1 LKLYYGVEKK
11 KLALAIPL
19 ISVLLVGCKDE
30 TLLKGLD
37 QNQANEIIALLQ
49 RNNITSSKQHV
60 SKEGY
65 VVSVSPQDF
74 APAVDLMN
82 IYDLPTRPRVEIAQ
96 MFPSDSLVS
105 SPRAEKARLYSG
117 IEQRLEQSITL
128 LDKVVSAR
136 VHMSYDLNSIEGQR
150 KSSPVHLSAVI
161 RHDGTMPE
169 PTLLISDVK
178 RFLKNSFVEVDYD
191 NISVVLSQIPE
202 VQRLTPQSEQSSGY
216 SSTLV
221 GLVLGTMTLV
231 IASFYLIIM
240 NWRKGGVHRKIIPE
254 FFFHSNSRS
263 NFTRK
268 QVDSESPESKK
279 DDNPI

>member
-1 LKLYYGVEKK
+1 LKLYYGVKK
-11 KLALAIPL
+11 KRLALVIPL

-49 RNNITSSKQHV
+49 RNNIASSKQHV

-82 IYDLPTRPRVEIAQ
+82 IYNLPTRPRVEIAQ

-136 VHMSYDLNSIEGQR
+136 VHVSYDLNSIEGQR
-150 KSSPVHLSAVI
+150 KSSPIHLSAVI
-161 RHDGTMPE
+161 RHDGTMLE

-178 RFLKNSFVEVDYD
+178 RFLKNSFEEVEYD

-202 VQRLTPQSEQSSGY
+202 VQRLAPQSEQSSGY

-221 GLVLGTMTLV
+221 SLVLGTITLV
-231 IASFYLIIM
+231 IASFYLIFI
-240 NWRKGGVHRKIIPE
+240 NRRKGGAHKKIIPE
-254 FFFHSNSRS
+254 GGFFSNSRPS
-263 NFTRK
+263 FTRNK
-268 QVDSESPESKK
+268 VDSEPPENKK

>member
-1 LKLYYGVEKK
+1 MKLYYGVKK
-11 KLALAIPL
+11 KRLALVIPL
-19 ISVLLVGCKDE
+19 ISILLVGCKDE

-49 RNNITSSKQHV
+49 RNNISSSKQHV

-82 IYDLPTRPRVEIAQ
+82 IYNLPTRPRVEIAQ

-128 LDKVVSAR
+128 LNKVVSAR
-136 VHMSYDLNSIEGQR
+136 VHVSYDLNSIEGQR
-150 KSSPVHLSAVI
+150 KSSPIHLSAVI
-161 RHDGTMPE
+161 RHDGTMLE

-178 RFLKNSFVEVDYD
+178 RFLKNSFEEVEYD
-191 NISVVLSQIPE
+191 NITVVLSQIPE
-202 VQRLTPQSEQSSGY
+202 VQRLAPQSEQSSGY

-221 GLVLGTMTLV
+221 SLVLGTITLF
-231 IASFYLIIM
+231 IASFYLIFM
-240 NWRKGGVHRKIIPE
+240 NRRQGGVHKKIIPE
-254 FFFHSNSRS
+254 GGGGYNSRPS
-263 NFTRK
+263 FTRN
-268 QVDSESPESKK
+268 QADSEPPENKK
-279 DDNPI
+279 DDNSI

>member
-1 LKLYYGVEKK
+1 MKLYYGVEKK

-178 RFLKNSFVEVDYD
+178 RFLKNSFEEVDYD